1 LVDKLVGIKSDMEV
15 LDYAD
20 GIGFPGG
27 VLVVVVGVAMFFL
40 IRRYKSEEPPHLR

>member
-1 LVDKLVGIKSDMEV
+1 MPTELVFL
-15 LDYAD
+15 
-20 GIGFPGG
+20 GG